1 MNKILP
7 LTLLTL
13 LAACATPTDEADATG
28 VFEATET
35 LVAARQGG
43 EILHFTPVEGQ
54 TLAAGQQVGQLD
66 TTQLALQREQL
77 RASLSASDARLLDA
91 TAQLAALRQQAANLR
106 HERDRFAALVRDKA
120 AAPKQV
126 DDLAHQLAVVEQQIY
141 AQSQQLTANNRS
153 QTAQSKAIAAQIAQ
167 LNERI
172 RQCRIVAPTAG
183 TVVSRLAEPGEM
195 CTPGRPLFKLAQ
207 LDVLTLRAY
216 VEAPQLAALRLGQKV
231 EVMADFGEAQQPYRG
246 TVSWISDQA
255 EFTPKTIQ
263 TRDER
268 SNLVY
273 AVKVNVRNDG
283 RLKRGMYGEVRW

>member
-1 MNKILP
+1 MNKLFPLFLLP
-7 LTLLTL
+7 L

-66 TTQLALQREQL
+66 STQLVLQRQQL
-77 RASLSASDARLLDA
+77 RASLSASDARQLDA
-91 TAQLAALRQQAANLR
+91 SAQLAALRQQEAHLR
-106 HERDRFAALVRDKA
+106 SEQQRYSALVREQA
-120 AAPKQV
+120 AAQKQV
-126 DDLAHQLAVVEQQIY
+126 DDLTQQLAVVQRQIA
-141 AQSQQLTANNRS
+141 AQAQQLTANNSS
-153 QTAQSKAIAAQIAQ
+153 QSAQSEAIAAQIAQ
-167 LNERI
+167 LDDRI

-195 CTPGRPLFKLAQ
+195 CAPGRPLFKLAQ

-216 VEAPQLAALRLGQKV
+216 VEAPQLAQLRLGQKV
-231 EVMADFGEAQQPYRG
+231 EVMADFGEGQQRYRG

-273 AVKVNVRNDG
+273 AVKIRVPNDG